1 MPGRTRF
8 SGFGQGTARW
18 VSLRYCL
25 GLLRNFPA
33 VILGSS
39 RKRFCGSTLWIFQ
52 FGALARKLDPGGGF
66 SLQAGGLLQH
76 RGFQYDSLWASLHV
90 RLALCSLDSSCVLEL
105 WEGFLLQFLPPQ
117 ERNFCNPSSPRT
129 LRVQG
134 QGIPQLSGLSGLS

>member
-1 MPGRTRF
+1 MPGRILWIWTETAGWF
-8 SGFGQGTARW
+8 PFGDCPRLIAKI
-18 VSLRYCL
+18 
-25 GLLRNFPA
+25 FPA
-33 VILGSS
+33 VSLDSPKGG
-39 RKRFCGSTLWIFQ
+39 FCGSTLWIFQ

-117 ERNFCNPSSPRT
+117 ERNFVTLQVQGSFEFKTRGFSSPVDC
-129 LRVQG
+129 LD
-134 QGIPQLSGLSGLS
+134 

>member
-8 SGFGQGTARW
+8 YGFGQKLQAGFLYET
-18 VSLRYCL
+18 VL

-39 RKRFCGSTLWIFQ
+39 RKGFCGSTLWIFQ
-52 FGALARKLDPGGGF
+52 CGALARKLDPGGGF

-76 RGFQYDSLWASLHV
+76 RGFQYDFLWASLHV

-117 ERNFCNPSSPRT
+117 ERNFVTLQVQGPFEFKARGFPSSVDC
-129 LRVQG
+129 LD
-134 QGIPQLSGLSGLS
+134 